1 LPGPAAVHH
10 ESAVT
15 RHVVRLSFAAAIAAR
30 LLFLVT
36 LPLNDVGG
44 DSSNY
49 FSMLR
54 DGTSSLVH
62 AGGYPFLIG
71 LPFRIHVV
79 QRVLDAIPG
88 AFSYAVLLTQHAVDL
103 AALLVAFGVVSRI
116 FGRLTGA
123 LVLLFAGT
131 NFQSLGAT
139 SSVYPEW
146 LQADLLIFYLAAL
159 YYAYSR
165 RDGRTK
171 LVGYALAGFVFAW
184 CILVKFNAAPIA
196 FVAVAAILFDSLTLV
211 RKTQALLA
219 FGLALALVMVPYVA
233 LHHRPSTG
241 TTKLTEDAAWVL
253 LTRIETAYGNVLDPA
268 NSLNTRRW
276 LALSRVLPRSYEF
289 AGPGMFSH
297 VDAVPETVRAPYRAR
312 FGYLLTANDDSL
324 RPILANSELPPGFVV
339 GLSPIPVAYYL
350 GLPESDGLGVQVA
363 LDAVRAQPA
372 RFAAVV
378 WSDIKGAL
386 RSWPRYAPFPESV
399 AMLDQFSVTVRQ
411 RLPLGYV
418 RVNQRP
424 DFPSVPFS
432 YTVPV
437 LWWPGVQAIDVL
449 LANAPSMDGVLLL
462 AALAVLWAIVR
473 IVWFRAADARA
484 VTILLLG
491 TIVVGMV
498 VFSVS
503 TLSFRWKEAR
513 LLIPIVSILAAAGAG
528 LLIGLVQRLWT
539 TMRARAAA

>member
-1 LPGPAAVHH
+1 
-10 ESAVT
+10 VT
-15 RHVVRLSFAAAIAAR
+15 RYVVRLSFAVAIAAR

-44 DSSNY
+44 DASNY
-49 FSMLR
+49 LGMLR

-71 LPFRIHVV
+71 LPFRIDVV
-79 QRVLDAIPG
+79 QRLLDAAPG
-88 AFSYAVLLTQHAVDL
+88 AFSYAVLFTQHALDF
-103 AALLVAFGVVSRI
+103 AALVVAFVVVSRI

-123 LVLLFAGT
+123 LALLFAGT

-146 LQADLLIFYLAAL
+146 LQADLLILYLAAL
-159 YYAYSR
+159 YYAHGR
-165 RDGRTK
+165 RAYGTK
-171 LVGYALAGFVFAW
+171 IGSYALAGFVFAW

-196 FVAVAAILFDSLTLV
+196 FVAVAAVLFDSLTLI

-219 FGLALALVMVPYVA
+219 FSLALAVVMVPYVA

-241 TTKLTEDAAWVL
+241 TSKLTEDAAWVL
-253 LTRIETAYGNVLDPA
+253 LTRIETAYGNVLDPS
-268 NSLNTRRW
+268 NGLDTRRW

-297 VDAVPETVRAPYRAR
+297 VDAVPQTVRAPYRAR
-312 FGYLLTANDDSL
+312 FGHLLTAPDTSL
-324 RPILANSELPPGFVV
+324 QPILSNSELPQGFVV

-350 GLPESDGLGVQVA
+350 GLPESDGLGVKVA
-363 LDAVRAQPA
+363 LEAVRAQPA
-372 RFAAVV
+372 RYASVV
-378 WSDIKGAL
+378 RSDFVHAL

-399 AMLDQFSVTVRQ
+399 AMLDQFSVTVQQ
-411 RLPLGYV
+411 RLSLGYV

-432 YTVPV
+432 YTTPI

-449 LANAPSMDGVLLL
+449 LANAPSMDGFLVL
-462 AALAVLWAIVR
+462 AAIALLWAVVR
-473 IVWFRAADARA
+473 VAWFRDPDARA
-484 VTILLLG
+484 VTILLLS
-491 TIVVGMV
+491 TLVLGMV
-498 VFSVS
+498 VFSVT

-513 LLIPIVSILAAAGAG
+513 LLIPIVSILAASGVGLLLGPLVRLRPKGRATAGAG
-528 LLIGLVQRLWT
+528 P
-539 TMRARAAA
+539 